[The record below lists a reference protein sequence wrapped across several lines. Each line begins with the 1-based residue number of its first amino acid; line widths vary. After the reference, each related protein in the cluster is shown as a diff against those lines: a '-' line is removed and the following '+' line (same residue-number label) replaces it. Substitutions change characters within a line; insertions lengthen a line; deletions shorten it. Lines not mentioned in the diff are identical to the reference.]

1 MTEYKYWKYGAIT
14 MHLFSPQSAFIGF
27 GGNVVRPQVK
37 DRCSWYVTSFGEL
50 LKELE
55 KI

>member
-1 MTEYKYWKYGAIT
+1 MFA
-14 MHLFSPQSAFIGF
+14 FFAFQSAFIGF

-37 DRCSWYVTSFGEL
+37 DRSLWYVTSFGEL